1 MAIIPLNVNIIGAT
15 NYKTCLYQYFIGVK
29 VLGGTLYSTSIPPTV
44 TYIHNSVLKKKIYEV
59 MIHLYSYSQ
68 TTSYCMFFDSLYVL
82 VIHTV
87 VFSLVF
93 LSRFVPVFYLQ
104 RKSRLKMVV

>member
-44 TYIHNSVLKKKIYEV
+44 TYIHNSVLTKKKN
-59 MIHLYSYSQ
+59 L
-68 TTSYCMFFDSLYVL
+68 
-82 VIHTV
+82 
-87 VFSLVF
+87 
-93 LSRFVPVFYLQ
+93 
-104 RKSRLKMVV
+104 